1 LSLKSFLTN
10 YFDINKCPIH
20 IPRQPNYFY
29 IKIAYFGGRVEVF
42 SYYAKNIYNV
52 VSLYPFCML
61 KELPIGNLIKSTD
74 NNLDNYFGFCYVSV
88 KVPANEGLRAP
99 I

>member
-1 LSLKSFLTN
+1 
-10 YFDINKCPIH
+10 
-20 IPRQPNYFY
+20 
-29 IKIAYFGGRVEVF
+29 
-42 SYYAKNIYNV
+42 
-52 VSLYPFCML
+52 ML
-61 KELPIGNLIKSTD
+61 KELPIDNLIKSTD